1 MITIKKYNKTYSK
14 QWDDFIIKSNNGTI
28 FQLQKFLNY
37 HITRKFNDYS
47 LLIMQNNKIIAVMPG
62 TMTIENNKK
71 KYYSHPGTSYGGI
84 IIQKKLSFNILD
96 QIVELINTYLKQK
109 GFDNIFLIN
118 SPSIYWERHEE
129 TLDYLL
135 QWHKYHVQE
144 LYISHATNITN
155 CSQIDDLLS
164 KRKKRYIL
172 NDKQLQNFHFT
183 KLNSQE
189 ELQTLYNLL
198 KQSKL
203 KFKTKPTH
211 SLIELKKLI
220 SLFPKEIVIYVSKL
234 KSTIVGGC
242 IIFHT
247 NKNTSLIF
255 YNIIANQMMD
265 SQLSLLQLYNCMKIC
280 KKRGSKIIDFG
291 VSHTPEQNNALQP
304 KLSLIQFKEQFSASG
319 IIRIAYKK
327 ELQ

>member
-1 MITIKKYNKTYSK
+1 
-14 QWDDFIIKSNNGTI
+14 
-28 FQLQKFLNY
+28 
-37 HITRKFNDYS
+37 
-47 LLIMQNNKIIAVMPG
+47 MPG
-62 TMTIENNKK
+62 TITIDNNIK

-84 IIQKKLSFNILD
+84 IIQKNLSFNALN
-96 QIVELINTYLKQK
+96 QIIELINNYLKQK
-109 GFDNIFLIN
+109 GFHNVFLIN
-118 SPSIYWERHEE
+118 SPSIYWEKHEE

-155 CSQIDDLLS
+155 CNQVDDLLS

-172 NDKQLQNFHFT
+172 NDKQLQNFSFT
-183 KLNSQE
+183 QLKNKQ

-203 KFKTKPTH
+203 KFKTTPTH
-211 SLIELKKLI
+211 SLVELKKLI
-220 SLFPKEIVIYVSKL
+220 SLFPKEIVIYISKL
-234 KSTIVGGC
+234 QSTIIGGSV
-242 IIFHT
+242 IFHT

-255 YNIIANQMMD
+255 YNIIDNKMTE
-265 SQLSLLQLYNCMKIC
+265 SQLSVLQLYNCMKIC
-280 KKRGSKIIDFG
+280 KKRGSEIIDFG

-304 KLSLIQFKEQFSASG
+304 KLSLIQFKEQFGANG
-319 IIRIAYKK
+319 IMRIAYTK